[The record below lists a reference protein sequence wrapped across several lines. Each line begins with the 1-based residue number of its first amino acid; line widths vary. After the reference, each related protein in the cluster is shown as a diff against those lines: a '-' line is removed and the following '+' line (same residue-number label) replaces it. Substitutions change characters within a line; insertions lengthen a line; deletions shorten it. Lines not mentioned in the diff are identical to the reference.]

1 MKSLDITKFFGETTG
16 GIRTYLLEKAKYV
29 ARQPGL
35 AHIVIVPASRASVRD
50 EGPTRWYRLAGVPIP
65 TQAPYRAILS
75 SRKIRAILQEERP
88 DIIEVGSPYVV
99 PWITRR
105 AARSL
110 NIPLVWFYHTNFPRI
125 ISPRPGQDGVT
136 RRTAGR
142 LAARYVARLA
152 GLFHGAIGA
161 SQVAVDALREA
172 GFPRVEKIPLGVD
185 LEHFHPRRRATA
197 ERTRLAHGLPGG
209 PVAIYV
215 GRLAR
220 EKELELVIDAWP
232 AVERATGAT
241 LVLVGDGP
249 SRRHYRERNRASRVV
264 WLPYEKDRDRLA
276 DLLAAA
282 DIYLAPGP
290 AETFGLAAMEAMAS
304 GTPVVASDQGAVR
317 ELVASS
323 GAGVVNAEPSA
334 GAMAESIIH
343 LFGQDLARMG
353 NRGRGYAEAN
363 HAWDVVFTRL
373 FAFYREIIEGDRAQ
387 PD

>member
-29 ARQPGL
+29 ARQPE
-35 AHIVIVPASRASVRD
+35 IRQVVIVPASHAAVRD
-50 EGPTRWYRLAGVPIP
+50 EGHTRWYRLAGIPIP

-75 SRKIRAILQEERP
+75 SRKIRAILEVERP
-88 DIIEVGSPYVV
+88 DIIEVGSPYLV

-105 AARSL
+105 AARPL

-125 ISPRPGQDGVT
+125 ISPRPGRDGVI
-136 RRTAGR
+136 RRAVGR
-142 LAARYVARLA
+142 LADRYVATLA
-152 GLFHGAIGA
+152 GLFRGAIGA
-161 SQVAVDALREA
+161 SQVAVDALVRA
-172 GFPRVEKIPLGVD
+172 GFRHVEKIPLGVD
-185 LEHFHPRRRATA
+185 LAHFHPRRRADA
-197 ERTRLAHGLPGG
+197 ERTRAMYGLPDG

-249 SRRHYRERNRASRVV
+249 SRQHYQQRTRANRVV
-264 WLPYEKDRDRLA
+264 WLPYEKDRHRLA

-282 DIYLAPGP
+282 DVYLAPGP
-290 AETFGLAAMEAMAS
+290 AETFGLAALEAMAS

-323 GAGVVNAEPSA
+323 GAGVVNSEPRA
-334 GAMAESIIH
+334 GAMAETIIG
-343 LFGQDLARMG
+343 LFGQDLPRLG
-353 NRGRGYAEAN
+353 DKGRTYAEAN
-363 HAWDVVFTRL
+363 HDWDGVFDRL
-373 FAFYREIIEGDRAQ
+373 FAFYRGIIERDRA
-387 PD
+387 